1 MRQKDIVRC
10 MAYIDEDLNDV
21 TNKYHRDIILE
32 RVRYG
37 KRFFTV
43 ICVFLHST
51 VLYMRLILPLIKG
64 NIKTAENVTVRP
76 LPSAGYYFHL
86 FDDQVSPFYEM
97 VFFLQ
102 CAQGCVTIYTNITIC
117 TLAVIFVVHACSQ
130 LEIFINLL
138 EDIVTHVDSKENDQR
153 KYQNCGKFYGCVTIY
168 TNITICTLA
177 VIFVVHACSQL
188 EIFINLLEDIV
199 THVDSKENI
208 NVDKKLSIA
217 VKHHIRVRKYDPFFD
232 WGKQD
237 VNTVISIIIAIL
249 SVTVQIFVF
258 CLVGEQLMLQDEKV
272 AVKSCILEW
281 NRIPYKKAKNII
293 PIVMLSNRRTKITAG
308 TIIEL
313 SLQTFGQVST
323 LINISNNIHQFFDCH
338 SNDRQLEKSCV
349 SYFSKLKIQT
359 RKRNLQLAQTN
370 HHQSHTVL
378 TFNNICKIFAN
389 SESQRKT

>member
-1 MRQKDIVRC
+1 MPILLYNVLLLTKYNCLIMKQKDIIRC
-10 MAYIDEDLNDV
+10 MRYIEDDLNNI
-21 TNKYHRDIILE
+21 TNKYHREIIME
-32 RVRYG
+32 RVKYG
-37 KRFFTV
+37 KRFFTI

-64 NIKTAENVTVRP
+64 NIQISANVTIRP

-138 EDIVTHVDSKENDQR
+138 EDIVANVDSNEK
-153 KYQNCGKFYGCVTIY
+153 T
-168 TNITICTLA
+168 
-177 VIFVVHACSQL
+177 
-188 EIFINLLEDIV
+188 
-199 THVDSKENI
+199 

-217 VKHHIRVRKYDPFFD
+217 VKHHIRVRNFLQMIENTMNPLYFMDIFGCSMTQCFLGYSLTMD

-293 PIVMLSNRRTKITAG
+293 PIVMLSNRRMKITAG

-313 SLQTFGQVST
+313 SLQTFGQVIKT
-323 LINISNNIHQFFDCH
+323 TVAYCNIMRTMI
-338 SNDRQLEKSCV
+338 
-349 SYFSKLKIQT
+349 
-359 RKRNLQLAQTN
+359 
-370 HHQSHTVL
+370 
-378 TFNNICKIFAN
+378 
-389 SESQRKT
+389 